1 MFNTSLVEL
10 NSGFIS
16 QIFYMENKT
25 VIGFIGAGNMAYAL
39 IKGLIGDGLDEKNIN
54 VSDPNIEL
62 LEKRKSE
69 LSVSTYSDNLSL
81 LMNSDVVVFA
91 VKPQVLS
98 VVCQELKNKVSTNQL
113 FVSIVAGIQ
122 SKDINR
128 WLGGN
133 FSLVRT
139 MPNTPALFQS
149 GVTGLYANELVTK
162 DQKNLVNMLLS
173 AVGECFWVKEE
184 NLLDAITAISGSGP
198 AYFFL
203 LMQSMKQAAMA
214 LGLDEKTADSLS
226 IQTSYGASIMAINS
240 GKDSKTLRAEVT
252 SPNGT
257 TQAAIETFQDQ
268 NFEGIVAS
276 ATRAAYDRARELS
289 KELGDID

>member
-1 MFNTSLVEL
+1 
-10 NSGFIS
+10 
-16 QIFYMENKT
+16 MENKT

-39 IKGLIGDGLDEKNIN
+39 IKGLISDGFDAKNIN
-54 VSDPNIEL
+54 ISDSNVQL
-62 LEKRKSE
+62 LESRKSE
-69 LSVSTYSDNLSL
+69 LGVSTYSDNLSL
-81 LMNSDVVVFA
+81 LENSEVIVFA

-98 VVCQELKNKVSTNQL
+98 TVCNELKNRATPSQV

-122 SKDINR
+122 SQDINR

-133 FSLVRT
+133 FSLIRT

-149 GVTGLYANELVTK
+149 GVTGLYANDLVTPE
-162 DQKNLVNMLLS
+162 QKNSVDVLLS
-173 AVGECFWVKEE
+173 SVGECFWVNEE
-184 NLLDAITAISGSGP
+184 KLLDAITAISGSGP

-226 IQTSYGASIMAINS
+226 IQTSHGASIMATNS
-240 GKDSKTLRAEVT
+240 GKDSKTLRSEVT

-268 NFEGIVAS
+268 NFEGIVAA